1 MSQASGPAD
10 AHLLHQPRPHV
21 WPHSGD
27 DWKLEF
33 QIFTTNIIL
42 VGGIPPLPR
51 LHGHLRPDGHGAA
64 QHSAQVS
71 NTRQHSAGKY
81 DATLGSLLESEF
93 GVAGEVKEQIVKMVS
108 NEYRDFQQLREDK
121 QVRHN

>member
-1 MSQASGPAD
+1 MMEPITSN
-10 AHLLHQPRPHV
+10 
-21 WPHSGD
+21 
-27 DWKLEF
+27 
-33 QIFTTNIIL
+33 FTSNNFL

>member
-1 MSQASGPAD
+1 M
-10 AHLLHQPRPHV
+10 
-21 WPHSGD
+21 
-27 DWKLEF
+27 
-33 QIFTTNIIL
+33 
-42 VGGIPPLPR
+42 
-51 LHGHLRPDGHGAA
+51 
-64 QHSAQVS
+64 S

-121 QVRHN
+121 QVRHTSPNHTNHLILKARPPFQPSKVPSRGLSVIGKSPRTFV